1 MITCTMV
8 VYLISSVSN
17 HGYWMPVGEVY
28 ETRAECEDA
37 IEKSGDQYKPHG
49 AAKCFAFYRSFK
61 ADPADYH
68 LPKLVHCPH

>member
-1 MITCTMV
+1 MTPTTVSPSETAMMTCTMV

-28 ETRAECEDA
+28 ETRAECEHA

-49 AAKCFAFYRSFK
+49 AAKRWY
-61 ADPADYH
+61 Y
-68 LPKLVHCPH
+68 